1 MDTARASITF
11 MVRVH
16 SDAGGR
22 VSGIVERVKT
32 GEKRRFHDAEAIGLL
47 IAEMVRDGTEATGP
61 SRDAP
66 MTPTRSTGPTGPEGQ
81 ACGIVSTS

>member
-1 MDTARASITF
+1 METARASITF

-16 SDAGGR
+16 FDTGER
-22 VSGIVERVKT
+22 VTGIVERVRT

-47 IAEMVRDGTEATGP
+47 IAGMVRDGTEAIGP

-66 MTPTRSTGPTGPEGQ
+66 MTTTRSTGPTGPEGQ